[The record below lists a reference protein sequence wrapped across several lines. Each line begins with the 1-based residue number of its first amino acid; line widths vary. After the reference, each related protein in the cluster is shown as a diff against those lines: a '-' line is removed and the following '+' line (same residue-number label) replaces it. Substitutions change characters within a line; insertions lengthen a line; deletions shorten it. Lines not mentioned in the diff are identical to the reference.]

1 MAGFASHSGQVG
13 KGASDSEKPNSEAGK
28 KKKREGKIKGTGT
41 PAGPDLRFSLSAH
54 GVRENLSSTLDFRRL
69 SRHFSGVR
77 VSRRF

>member
-1 MAGFASHSGQVG
+1 MAGFASHSGQAG
-13 KGASDSEKPNSEAGK
+13 KGASDSKKSNLAAEK
-28 KKKREGKIKGTGT
+28 KKKLEGKIKGTGT

-54 GVRENLSSTLDFRRL
+54 GVRESLSGTLDFSRL